1 MTYMKRRRLLAAGLA
16 AGFVLPT
23 GAIFAA
29 MGQARAQATPTC
41 GAATPRQTEGPY
53 FTPNTPLK
61 SDLFEP
67 GMSGARL
74 RLTGRVLDTQCRP
87 IPRALLEVWQADA
100 DGQYDN
106 QGYRLRGHLFADESG
121 NWLVDTIRPGRYPGR
136 TPHIHVKVKGPATSL
151 LTTQLYFPN
160 DPGNA
165 RDGIY
170 DARLLLQLEQRG
182 EGLLGRYDFVL
193 G

>member
-1 MTYMKRRRLLAAGLA
+1 MTKLNRRSLLAAGAA
-16 AGFVLPT
+16 AGLLLPAGGLFV
-23 GAIFAA
+23 AA
-29 MGQARAQATPTC
+29 GQARAQATPAC
-41 GAATPRQTEGPY
+41 GAVTPEQIEGPY

-67 GMSGARL
+67 GMNGERL
-74 RLTGRVLDTQCRP
+74 RLTGRVLDTHCRP
-87 IPRALLEVWQADA
+87 IPRTLLEVWQADA

-121 NWLVDTIRPGRYPGR
+121 AWMLDSIRPGRYPGR
-136 TPHIHVKVKGPATSL
+136 TPHIHVKVKGPATPL

-160 DPGNA
+160 DPGNT

-170 DARLLLQLEQRG
+170 DARLLLHLEQRG